1 MLGTVLTTITPMI
14 TVGVLGTLFARNCH
28 FVGALN
34 PINDFVFYVTLP
46 CYMFTVVLNA
56 PLDTSATPVVEA
68 LSGPVIAVL
77 LYFLLGFTLRAV
89 SKRRRLCQ
97 ERREGQETD
106 ADLSARDRAR
116 TSGAFNPSPIVLG
129 ATFGNVGYMGV
140 PIALALIGPQAG
152 LAGGV
157 IQLLHNVVFLSGY
170 PIMRQLLL
178 GQSAHEEHVDRDHAT
193 HTARPRHW
201 PRALQVLIQAVT
213 MPPTIAF
220 ALALGV
226 NALHIRLP
234 EAITHTTSL
243 IAGATVPCA
252 LFAIGLAVPEALR
265 ALRQRFVPLSVV
277 LAAALTKTVV
287 LPLLVVGVIAAC
299 GIDIHSVWALT
310 AIVLASIPSASAVLN
325 LALGLDGDPQG
336 ATSTIVMTLTVFPVT
351 FPLVFLLVSAL

>member
-1 MLGTVLTTITPMI
+1 MLGTILTTITPMI
-14 TVGVLGTLFARNCH
+14 TVGVLGTLFARNRH

-201 PRALQVLIQAVT
+201 PRALQVLVQAVT
-213 MPPTIAF
+213 GGRTVSWSFWETGMKVVYTDEQRRVAVAMFGKLRSYTQTCRVLGYSSLHTLRDWVGQSGRGRRAVKKRKPPRRYSWEFKLKAVESVDH
-220 ALALGV
+220 G
-226 NALHIRLP
+226 
-234 EAITHTTSL
+234 EA
-243 IAGATVPCA
+243 
-252 LFAIGLAVPEALR
+252 
-265 ALRQRFVPLSVV
+265 
-277 LAAALTKTVV
+277 
-287 LPLLVVGVIAAC
+287 VGVIAQDL
-299 GIDIHSVWALT
+299 GIDVPPLLYRWVRQWKREGQWGADDEKRAEEGWWLCYSGSTRAVT
-310 AIVLASIPSASAVLN
+310 AR
-325 LALGLDGDPQG
+325 
-336 ATSTIVMTLTVFPVT
+336 
-351 FPLVFLLVSAL
+351 